1 MRSLSKI
8 LLPVDFSERS
18 LGAAHY
24 VRLIAEAAGAE
35 AILLHVAVPLPFQLG
50 PMEVASMPVPELYRS
65 QLELFQKDLDA
76 IRDSEL
82 AGMRVRTVLLEGDPA
97 TRIVEFAHR
106 EETGLIVM
114 PTHGYGPFRRFILG
128 SNTAKVLHDADCP
141 VWTGVHLGEARP
153 DTVGLKHVLCAV
165 DLGAQSVPALAWA
178 EGLRKIF
185 GARMT
190 LMHVTAA
197 VPPSESEETQRASLR
212 WAAERE
218 LQRVLEACRSALTG
232 GGGLQPDLLIESG
245 EPAGAICGAAAR
257 RKADV
262 VVIGRG
268 SAAGV
273 FGRLRTNAY
282 AIIRQSP
289 CPVVSV

>member
-18 LGAAHY
+18 VGAAHY
-24 VRLIAEAAGAE
+24 VRLLAEVTGAE
-35 AILLHVAVPLPFQLG
+35 AILLHVAVPQPFQLG
-50 PMEVASMPVPELYRS
+50 PMEVASMPIPEIYRS
-65 QLELFQKDLDA
+65 QLEMLGKDLDGL
-76 IRDSEL
+76 RDSEF
-82 AGMRVRTVLLEGDPA
+82 AGMRARTVLMEGDPA
-97 TRIVEFAHR
+97 TRIVEFAHQ
-106 EETGLIVM
+106 EEAGLIVM

-153 DTVGLKHVLCAV
+153 DAMDLKRVLCAV
-165 DLGAQSVPALAWA
+165 DLGAQSVPALLWA
-178 EGLRKIF
+178 EGLRKLF

-190 LMHVTAA
+190 VMHATAS
-197 VPPSESEETQRASLR
+197 VPPSENEEAQRANLR

-218 LQRVLEACRSALTG
+218 LQRVLDACRSAMPQGALA
-232 GGGLQPDLLIESG
+232 PDLLIEAG
-245 EPAGAICGAAAR
+245 EPAHAICGAAAR
-257 RKADV
+257 LKADV